1 MKQRATTVSAT
12 LGAVLLLATACGQAR
27 AGTAVPKGDDA
38 AAYVSAKFEGVMGKL
53 GDTLGT
59 QWDTTTTYD
68 TYFRFDDKWVRSTIT
83 SARLGSPEA
92 RVSHVQSQ
100 KNPDDLRDY
109 FDPADGT
116 VNYTHLGPT
125 YKSLAPTS
133 WVSMPKPEAGNGP
146 PCAWSGILPAC
157 YMASAVS
164 RAFNANKKA
173 VTSARTLPD
182 GKIEVAASVPLS
194 AFFEARVEVLP
205 DSIMSQISDATRK
218 EIVPTKV
225 TISADGTLSQIT
237 MEATISG
244 DNHKIELREDFRF
257 TGKATPQDFPQ
268 TPAPADVTVL
278 PDRPAVD
285 DFYRRMT
292 EITGR

>member
-1 MKQRATTVSAT
+1 MKQRPTAAFAI
-12 LGAVLLLATACGQAR
+12 LGAVLLVTSACGQAR

-38 AAYVSAKFEGVMGKL
+38 AAYVSAKFEGVMEKL
-53 GDTLGT
+53 SDTLGT
-59 QWDTTTTYD
+59 QRDTTTTYD

-83 SARLGSPEA
+83 SARLGSPEK

-109 FDPADGT
+109 YDPADGA

-133 WVSMPKPEAGNGP
+133 WVSMPKPATGNGP
-146 PCAWSGILPAC
+146 LCAWSGILPAC
-157 YMASAVS
+157 YMASAVGS
-164 RAFNANKKA
+164 AFSANKKA

-194 AFFEARVEVLP
+194 DFFDARVEILP
-205 DSIMSQISDATRK
+205 DSISSQISDATRK
-218 EIVPTKV
+218 QIVPTKV
-225 TISADGTLSQIT
+225 TISPDGTLSQIT

-244 DNHKIELREDFRF
+244 DNHKIELKEDFRF
-257 TGKATPQDFPQ
+257 TGKATPQDFPA
-268 TPAPADVTVL
+268 TPDPADVTVL

-285 DFYRRMT
+285 DFYRRLG